1 MIVQTLK
8 KSLLRWLKLLKGFG
22 NFLLKELKEL
32 ARDPKILLGMIIVP
46 MVIFP
51 VIGGVMGYAIQS
63 AKEQAV
69 KMNIFVVNNDAGEW
83 SIRFINFLKEL
94 GVQVQVLENIE
105 LKDEN
110 VQWLLSSYNA
120 TMLLEIP
127 PGFSKNVT
135 AYFSNP
141 NTKAYLRFYGVITSA
156 SFFETAGSSMVDS
169 LVNQF
174 NRCVAPD
181 VLLTEKSTVIK
192 GEVKRGIDPAMISSL
207 MMSQSI
213 ALPVTVMILLTYSV
227 QIAATSVAMEKEE
240 KTLETLLTIPMDRF
254 VILLGKL
261 SSSVIIAAVGAVA
274 YMVGYGYMVNIM
286 LSDIPGALNLD
297 LASLGLAPSPA
308 GYLLLGVS
316 LFVTIFS
323 ALALAVIL
331 SAFAEDVRSAQSYVG
346 FIYPFVFL
354 PAFALMYL
362 DISALPLAVRL
373 LFYAIPFSH
382 PIIASKAV
390 LTGDY
395 FTVVIGI
402 IYVSIFTIVIMYIA
416 SRLFATEKIL
426 TMKLRFKGLKRRGTI
441 VSEES

>member
-1 MIVQTLK
+1 
-8 KSLLRWLKLLKGFG
+8 
-22 NFLLKELKEL
+22 
-32 ARDPKILLGMIIVP
+32 

-83 SIRFINFLKEL
+83 SIKFINFLKEL

-286 LSDIPGALNLD
+286 LSNIPGALNLD

>member
-1 MIVQTLK
+1 M
-8 KSLLRWLKLLKGFG
+8 LRGFG

-32 ARDPKILLGMIIVP
+32 VRDPKILLGMIIVP

-69 KMNIFVVNNDAGEW
+69 KMNIFVVNNDGGEW

-94 GVQVQVLENIE
+94 GVQAQVLENIE
-105 LKDEN
+105 LKGEN
-110 VQWLLSSYNA
+110 IQWLLSSYNA

-127 PGFSKNVT
+127 SGFSKNVT

-156 SFFETAGSSMVDS
+156 SFFETASSSIVDS
-169 LVNQF
+169 LVSQF
-174 NRCVAPD
+174 NRCIAPD
-181 VLLTEKSTVIK
+181 VLQTEKSTVIK
-192 GEVKRGIDPAMISSL
+192 GEIKRGIDPAMILNL

-213 ALPVTVMILLTYSV
+213 AFPVTVMILLTYSV
-227 QIAATSVAMEKEE
+227 QIAATSVAIEKEE

-254 VILLGKL
+254 AILLGKL

-274 YMVGYGYMVNIM
+274 YMAGYGYMMNIM
-286 LSDIPGALNLD
+286 LSNIPGALNLD

-308 GYLLLGVS
+308 GYLLLGIS
-316 LFVTIFS
+316 LFVTILS

-346 FIYPFVFL
+346 YIYPFVFL
-354 PAFALMYL
+354 PALALMYL
-362 DISALPLAVRL
+362 DINALPLAVRL

-395 FTVVIGI
+395 FTVVIGV
-402 IYVSIFTIVIMYIA
+402 IYVSIFTIAIMYVA

-426 TMKLRFKGLKRRGTI
+426 TMKLRFKGLKKRGTTA
-441 VSEES
+441 SEES

>member
-1 MIVQTLK
+1 M
-8 KSLLRWLKLLKGFG
+8 LKGFG

-192 GEVKRGIDPAMISSL
+192 GEVKRGIDPAMLSSL

-254 VILLGKL
+254 AILLGKL

>member
-1 MIVQTLK
+1 MK

-156 SFFETAGSSMVDS
+156 SLFETAGSSMVDS

-192 GEVKRGIDPAMISSL
+192 GEVKRGIDPAMLSSL

-254 VILLGKL
+254 AILLGKL

>member
-1 MIVQTLK
+1 M
-8 KSLLRWLKLLKGFG
+8 LKGFG

-127 PGFSKNVT
+127 PGFSKNIT

-192 GEVKRGIDPAMISSL
+192 GEVKRGIDPAMLSSL

-254 VILLGKL
+254 AILLGKL

>member
-1 MIVQTLK
+1 M
-8 KSLLRWLKLLKGFG
+8 LKGFG

-192 GEVKRGIDPAMISSL
+192 GEVKRGIDPAMLSSL

-254 VILLGKL
+254 AILLGKL

-346 FIYPFVFL
+346 LIYPFVFL

-441 VSEES
+441 VSEESY

>member
-1 MIVQTLK
+1 MK
-8 KSLLRWLKLLKGFG
+8 KSLLRWLRLLKGFG

-192 GEVKRGIDPAMISSL
+192 GEVKRGIDPAMLSSL

-254 VILLGKL
+254 AILLGKL

-346 FIYPFVFL
+346 LIYPFVFL

>member
-1 MIVQTLK
+1 M
-8 KSLLRWLKLLKGFG
+8 LKGFG

-156 SFFETAGSSMVDS
+156 SLFETAGSSMVDS

-254 VILLGKL
+254 AILLGKL

-286 LSDIPGALNLD
+286 LSNIPGALNLD

>member
-1 MIVQTLK
+1 M
-8 KSLLRWLKLLKGFG
+8 LKGFG

-156 SFFETAGSSMVDS
+156 SLFETAGSSMVDS

-286 LSDIPGALNLD
+286 LSNIPGALNLD

>member
-1 MIVQTLK
+1 M
-8 KSLLRWLKLLKGFG
+8 LKGFG

-156 SFFETAGSSMVDS
+156 SLFETAGSSMVDS

-254 VILLGKL
+254 AILLGKL

>member
-1 MIVQTLK
+1 
-8 KSLLRWLKLLKGFG
+8 LLKGFG

-254 VILLGKL
+254 AILLGKL

>member
-1 MIVQTLK
+1 M
-8 KSLLRWLKLLKGFG
+8 LKGFG

-254 VILLGKL
+254 AILLGKL

>member
-1 MIVQTLK
+1 MK

-127 PGFSKNVT
+127 PGFSKNIT

-254 VILLGKL
+254 AILLGKL

>member
-1 MIVQTLK
+1 M
-8 KSLLRWLKLLKGFG
+8 LRGFG

-51 VIGGVMGYAIQS
+51 VIGSVMGYAMQS
-63 AKEQAV
+63 AKEQAI
-69 KMNIFVVNNDAGEW
+69 KMNIFVINNDGGEW
-83 SIRFINFLKEL
+83 SIRFINFLRGL
-94 GVQVQVLENIE
+94 GVKIQVLENIE
-105 LKDEN
+105 LEGEN
-110 VQWLLSSYNA
+110 IQWLLSKYNT
-120 TMLLEIP
+120 TMFLEIP
-127 PGFSKNVT
+127 SGFSENVT

-156 SFFETAGSSMVDS
+156 SFFETASSSMVDS
-169 LVNQF
+169 LISQF
-174 NRCVAPD
+174 NRCIAPD
-181 VLLTEKSTVIK
+181 VLLTYKSTVIK
-192 GEVKRGIDPAMISSL
+192 GEVKRGIDPAMIYSL

-254 VILLGKL
+254 AILLGKL
-261 SSSVIIAAVGAVA
+261 SSSIIIAAVGAVA
-274 YMVGYGYMVNIM
+274 YMAGYGYMMSVM
-286 LSDIPGALNLD
+286 LSNIPSVLNLD

-346 FIYPFVFL
+346 YIYPFVFL
-354 PAFALMYL
+354 PALALMYL
-362 DISALPLAVRL
+362 DINTLPLAVRL
-373 LFYAIPFSH
+373 IFYIIPFGH

-390 LTGDY
+390 LMGDY
-395 FTVVIGI
+395 FTVIIGI
-402 IYVSIFTIVIMYIA
+402 IYVSIFTVVIMYIA

-426 TMKLRFKGLKRRGTI
+426 TMKLRFKGLKRRGTT
-441 VSEES
+441 VAEAS

>member
-1 MIVQTLK
+1 M
-8 KSLLRWLKLLKGFG
+8 LKGFG

-127 PGFSKNVT
+127 PGFSKNIT

-254 VILLGKL
+254 AILLGKL